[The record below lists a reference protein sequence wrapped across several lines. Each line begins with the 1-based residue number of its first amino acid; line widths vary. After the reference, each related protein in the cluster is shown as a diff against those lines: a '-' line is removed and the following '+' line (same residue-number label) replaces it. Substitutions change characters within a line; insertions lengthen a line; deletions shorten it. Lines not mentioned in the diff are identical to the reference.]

1 MSNIE
6 DDVEILESIVKVHND
21 FLQGVNKESINE
33 KEIRALEHLLS
44 HYKNMKFN
52 YENLI
57 HDISLIAE
65 SLGMQEDSTI
75 EEIAIRISEE
85 MYNQQQ
91 INEEHQKLNGELRE
105 KVKELE
111 EKNEHLSNTSDYE
124 TISLECIHLEEQ
136 LEIEKSR
143 IQELEEE
150 NAILKK
156 ASNIAKNINIDDVTK
171 VINKSYDEFMSNYI
185 SKQVVKKGL
194 EDIEDYFDRLN
205 GPDEDIEYI
214 RQIKQELLGGK

>member
-6 DDVEILESIVKVHND
+6 DDIEILESIVKVHND

-44 HYKNMKFN
+44 DYKNMKFN

-65 SLGMQEDSTI
+65 SLDMQEDSTI
-75 EEIAIRISEE
+75 EEIALRISEE

-91 INEEHQKLNGELRE
+91 INEEHQKINGELRE

-111 EKNEHLSNTSDYE
+111 E
-124 TISLECIHLEEQ
+124 
-136 LEIEKSR
+136 
-143 IQELEEE
+143 ELE
-150 NAILKK
+150 K
-156 ASNIAKNINIDDVTK
+156 A
-171 VINKSYDEFMSNYI
+171 NKQLDLDYVDENYI
-185 SKQVVKKGL
+185 LTQVVIDK
-194 EDIEDYFDRLN
+194 IEELN
-205 GPDEDIEYI
+205 KEIKNGDEIDAIFK
-214 RQIKQELLGGK
+214 IKQQQVLQELLGGGK

>member
-6 DDVEILESIVKVHND
+6 DDLKILENAIKCNKKQFEELGTHIL
-21 FLQGVNKESINE
+21 LQDDEQE
-33 KEIRALEHLLS
+33 ALEHLLS

-111 EKNEHLSNTSDYE
+111 EIVNCCNIVKNETLSNDIVVMLKSDFIRNYE
-124 TISLECIHLEEQ
+124 QI
-136 LEIEKSR
+136 
-143 IQELEEE
+143 
-150 NAILKK
+150 
-156 ASNIAKNINIDDVTK
+156 
-171 VINKSYDEFMSNYI
+171 YI
-185 SKQVVKKGL
+185 PKQVVKDIIDENGFEVYTREYGNVEVVSIDALQEFL
-194 EDIEDYFDRLN
+194 EGES
-205 GPDEDIEYI
+205 
-214 RQIKQELLGGK
+214 K

>member
-1 MSNIE
+1 MSNKTSDKNVANIE

-91 INEEHQKLNGELRE
+91 INEEHKRINGELRE
-105 KVKELE
+105 RVKELE
-111 EKNEHLSNTSDYE
+111 EIVNCCNIVKNATLSNDIVVMLKSDFIRNYE
-124 TISLECIHLEEQ
+124 QI
-136 LEIEKSR
+136 
-143 IQELEEE
+143 
-150 NAILKK
+150 
-156 ASNIAKNINIDDVTK
+156 
-171 VINKSYDEFMSNYI
+171 YI
-185 SKQVVKKGL
+185 PKQVVIDRIKELKLSGGSNGKDNVENL
-194 EDIEDYFDRLN
+194 VRELAIDIL
-205 GPDEDIEYI
+205 
-214 RQIKQELLGGK
+214 QELLGGEK

>member
-1 MSNIE
+1 MSNKTSDKNVANIE
-6 DDVEILESIVKVHND
+6 DDIEILESIVKVHND

-33 KEIRALEHLLS
+33 KEIRALERVLL

-65 SLGMQEDSTI
+65 SLDMQEDSTI

-91 INEEHQKLNGELRE
+91 KD
-105 KVKELE
+105 K
-111 EKNEHLSNTSDYE
+111 
-124 TISLECIHLEEQ
+124 
-136 LEIEKSR
+136 R
-143 IQELEEE
+143 IQELEKENEE
-150 NAILKK
+150 LLEVKISCSAVNIIENLQKENESKQKAYDDCYCEYKK
-156 ASNIAKNINIDDVTK
+156 YKQFESIP
-171 VINKSYDEFMSNYI
+171 
-185 SKQVVKKGL
+185 KQVVIEAL
-194 EDIEDYFDRLN
+194 EDIEDYIDRLN

-214 RQIKQELLGGK
+214 RQVKQELLGGEKNNENIKS

>member
-6 DDVEILESIVKVHND
+6 DDIEILESIVKVHND

-65 SLGMQEDSTI
+65 SLDMQEDSTI
-75 EEIAIRISEE
+75 EEIALRISEE

-91 INEEHQKLNGELRE
+91 INEEHQKINGELRE
-105 KVKELE
+105 RVIELE
-111 EKNEHLSNTSDYE
+111 IDLTTVYLKGVEDGKNKYEQKIKEKIEELKKLIEKIKEDDQYSNEIPLYE
-124 TISLECIHLEEQ
+124 HDIKLLEE
-136 LEIEKSR
+136 LL
-143 IQELEEE
+143 QE
-150 NAILKK
+150 
-156 ASNIAKNINIDDVTK
+156 S
-171 VINKSYDEFMSNYI
+171 
-185 SKQVVKKGL
+185 
-194 EDIEDYFDRLN
+194 ED
-205 GPDEDIEYI
+205 
-214 RQIKQELLGGK
+214 K

>member
-6 DDVEILESIVKVHND
+6 DDIEILESIVKVHND

-44 HYKNMKFN
+44 DYKNMKFN

-65 SLGMQEDSTI
+65 SLDMQEDSTI
-75 EEIAIRISEE
+75 EKIAIRISEE

-105 KVKELE
+105 RVKELE
-111 EKNEHLSNTSDYE
+111 EN
-124 TISLECIHLEEQ
+124 
-136 LEIEKSR
+136 
-143 IQELEEE
+143 
-150 NAILKK
+150 
-156 ASNIAKNINIDDVTK
+156 
-171 VINKSYDEFMSNYI
+171 NKTQIMSPYYVKENYI
-185 SKQVVKKGL
+185 PKQVVIDK
-194 EDIEDYFDRLN
+194 IEENKQILDKTNDGNLRERLYIEN
-205 GPDEDIEYI
+205 GIM
-214 RQIKQELLGGK
+214 KELLGGKSK

>member
-1 MSNIE
+1 MSNKTSDDNVANIE
-6 DDVEILESIVKVHND
+6 IIKNFIFELKSFGLNKDTLEVA
-21 FLQGVNKESINE
+21 NE
-33 KEIRALEHLLS
+33 LENLLS
-44 HYKNMKFN
+44 DYTRQK
-52 YENLI
+52 
-57 HDISLIAE
+57 
-65 SLGMQEDSTI
+65 
-75 EEIAIRISEE
+75 
-85 MYNQQQ
+85 Q
-91 INEEHQKLNGELRE
+91 INEEHQRINGELRE

-150 NAILKK
+150 NASKQK
-156 ASNIAKNINIDDVTK
+156 A
-171 VINKSYDEFMSNYI
+171 YDECYCEYKHYKQFESI
-185 SKQVVKKGL
+185 PKQVVKEGL

-214 RQIKQELLGGK
+214 KQIKQELLGGEK